1 MNKLKSLLVA
11 AFLLVSVASFAQTGN
26 VKVGY
31 TNANYI
37 ISQLPESRQIESDL
51 KAHSSQ
57 LEKELQNKYK
67 TYQEK
72 VEVYKKGAP
81 TMTDVVRADR
91 EKELTT
97 LQASIEEFQRNADAS
112 LQKKEQSALEPVM
125 TKIQKS
131 IDKVA
136 KENGYTHIFTA
147 EALLYGPEDGNNFT
161 DLVLKDLGVTPA
173 PKGSAAAS
181 AATPGTATTAPKPAV
196 QNSAPVKKKK

>member
-11 AFLLVSVASFAQTGN
+11 AFVLVSVASFAQTTPAL
-26 VKVGY
+26 KIGY

-51 KAHSSQ
+51 KAHSGQ

-67 TYQEK
+67 EYQAK
-72 VEVYKKGAP
+72 VEAYKKGAGA
-81 TMTDVVRADR
+81 MSDVIRADK

-112 LQKKEQSALEPVM
+112 LQKKEQAALQPVM
-125 TKIQKS
+125 NKIQAA

-136 KENGYTHIFTA
+136 KDNGFTHIFTA

-161 DLVLKDLGVTPA
+161 DLVLKELGVTPT
-173 PKGSAAAS
+173 PKDAAAS
-181 AATPGTATTAPKPAV
+181 PAASNAAPATPKPA
-196 QNSAPVKKKK
+196 ATTTPAKKKK

>member
-26 VKVGY
+26 VKIGY

-67 TYQEK
+67 DYQTK
-72 VEVYKKGAP
+72 VEAYKKGAGQ
-81 TMTDVVRADR
+81 MTDVVRADR

-112 LQKKEQSALEPVM
+112 LQKKEQAALEPVM
-125 TKIQKS
+125 GKIQKA
-131 IDKVA
+131 IDEVA

-161 DLVLKDLGVTPA
+161 DLVLKKMGVTPA
-173 PKGSAAAS
+173 PKG
-181 AATPGTATTAPKPAV
+181 AATTSPAATAPKPAA
-196 QNSAPVKKKK
+196 STATPVKKKK

>member
-11 AFLLVSVASFAQTGN
+11 AFLVVSVASFAQTAT
-26 VKVGY
+26 VKIGY

-51 KAHSSQ
+51 KNHSTQ

-67 TYQEK
+67 DYQTK
-72 VEVYKKGAP
+72 VETYKKGAGA
-81 TMTDVVRADR
+81 MSDVIRADK

-112 LQKKEQSALEPVM
+112 LQKKEQAALQPVM
-125 TKIQKS
+125 AKIQTA

-136 KENGYTHIFTA
+136 KENGFTHIFTA
-147 EALLYGPEDGNNFT
+147 EALLFGPEDGNNFT
-161 DLVLKDLGVTPA
+161 DLVLKELGVTPA
-173 PKGSAAAS
+173 PKTAVTTPAASPAAAKP
-181 AATPGTATTAPKPAV
+181 AATTPA
-196 QNSAPVKKKK
+196 KKKK

>member
-11 AFLLVSVASFAQTGN
+11 AFLLISVASFAQTGN
-26 VKVGY
+26 VKIGY

-51 KAHSSQ
+51 KAHSGQ

-67 TYQEK
+67 TYQDK
-72 VEVYKKGAP
+72 VEAYKKGAP

-112 LQKKEQSALEPVM
+112 LQKKEQAALEPVM
-125 TKIQKS
+125 SKIQKS

-136 KENGYTHIFTA
+136 KENGFTHIFTA
-147 EALLYGPEDGNNFT
+147 EALLFGPEDGNGFT

-173 PKGSAAAS
+173 PKGSPAAS
-181 AATPGTATTAPKPAV
+181 AAGTGAGAAPKPAATTT
-196 QNSAPVKKKK
+196 APVKKKK

>member
-11 AFLLVSVASFAQTGN
+11 AFLLVSVASFAQSGT
-26 VKVGY
+26 VKIGY

-51 KAHSSQ
+51 KAHSGQ

-67 TYQEK
+67 SYQEK
-72 VEVYKKGAP
+72 VEAYKKGAGQ
-81 TMTDVVRADR
+81 MTDVVRADR

-112 LQKKEQSALEPVM
+112 LQKKEQEKLQPVM
-125 TKIQKS
+125 EKIQKS

-147 EALLYGPEDGNNFT
+147 EALLYGPEDGNAFT

-173 PKGSAAAS
+173 PKGAPAAS
-181 AATPGTATTAPKPAV
+181 AATPGASTPKPSV
-196 QNSAPVKKKK
+196 SSSAPAAKKKK

>member
-11 AFLLVSVASFAQTGN
+11 AFLLVSVASFAQTGT

-67 TYQEK
+67 SYQEK
-72 VEVYKKGAP
+72 VEAYKKGAGQ
-81 TMTDVVRADR
+81 MTDVVRADR

-112 LQKKEQSALEPVM
+112 LQKKEQEKLQPVM
-125 TKIQKS
+125 EKIQKA

-147 EALLYGPEDGNNFT
+147 EALLYGPEDGNAFT

-173 PKGSAAAS
+173 PKGSPAAS
-181 AATPGTATTAPKPAV
+181 AASPAATAPKPAV
-196 QNSAPVKKKK
+196 TAPSAVKKKK

>member
-11 AFLLVSVASFAQTGN
+11 AFLLVSVASFAQTGT

-67 TYQEK
+67 SYQEK
-72 VEVYKKGAP
+72 VEAYKKGAGQ
-81 TMTDVVRADR
+81 MTDVVRADR

-112 LQKKEQSALEPVM
+112 LQKKEQEKLQPVM
-125 TKIQKS
+125 EKIQKA

-147 EALLYGPEDGNNFT
+147 EALLYGPEDGNAFT

-173 PKGSAAAS
+173 PKGSPAAS
-181 AATPGTATTAPKPAV
+181 AASPAASAPKPAV
-196 QNSAPVKKKK
+196 TAPSAVKKKK

>member
-11 AFLLVSVASFAQTGN
+11 AFLLVSVASFAQTGT
-26 VKVGY
+26 VKIGY

-72 VEVYKKGAP
+72 VEAYKKGA
-81 TMTDVVRADR
+81 TGMTDVVRADR

-112 LQKKEQSALEPVM
+112 LQKKEQTALEPVM
-125 TKIQKS
+125 GKIQKS

-136 KENGYTHIFTA
+136 KENGFTHIFTA
-147 EALLYGPEDGNNFT
+147 EALLFGPEDGNNFT

-173 PKGSAAAS
+173 PKGAATSPAAS
-181 AATPGTATTAPKPAV
+181 AAPATSAPKPGAT
-196 QNSAPVKKKK
+196 PVKKK

>member
-11 AFLLVSVASFAQTGN
+11 AFLLVSVASFAQTGT
-26 VKVGY
+26 VKIGY

-51 KAHSSQ
+51 KAHSGQ

-67 TYQEK
+67 DYQTK
-72 VEVYKKGAP
+72 VEAYKKGAP

-112 LQKKEQSALEPVM
+112 LQKKEQAALEPVM
-125 TKIQKS
+125 NKIQKS

-147 EALLYGPEDGNNFT
+147 EALLYGPEDGNSFT

-173 PKGSAAAS
+173 PKGSPAAS
-181 AATPGTATTAPKPAV
+181 AATPGASSPKPAV
-196 QNSAPVKKKK
+196 NNAAPVKKKK

>member
-11 AFLLVSVASFAQTGN
+11 SFLLVSVASFAQTGT

-112 LQKKEQSALEPVM
+112 LQKKEQAALEPVM
-125 TKIQKS
+125 NKIQKS

-147 EALLYGPEDGNNFT
+147 EALLYGPEDGNSFT

-173 PKGSAAAS
+173 PKGAAAAS
-181 AATPGTATTAPKPAV
+181 AATPGASTSPKPAV

>member
-67 TYQEK
+67 SYQEK
-72 VEVYKKGAP
+72 VEAYKKGAP

-97 LQASIEEFQRNADAS
+97 LQSSIEEFQRNADAS

-125 TKIQKS
+125 NKIQKA

-147 EALLYGPEDGNNFT
+147 EALLYGPEDGNSFT

-173 PKGSAAAS
+173 PKGSPAAS
-181 AATPGTATTAPKPAV
+181 AATPGAGTSPKPAV

>member
-11 AFLLVSVASFAQTGN
+11 AFLLVSVASFAQTGT

-67 TYQEK
+67 SYQEK
-72 VEVYKKGAP
+72 VEAYKKGAP

-112 LQKKEQSALEPVM
+112 LQKKEQAALEPVM
-125 TKIQKS
+125 NKIQKS

-147 EALLYGPEDGNNFT
+147 EALLYGPEDGNTFT
-161 DLVLKDLGVTPA
+161 ELVLKDLGVTPA
-173 PKGSAAAS
+173 PKGATGTPAAS
-181 AATPGTATTAPKPAV
+181 AAPAAKPSVSSSTPA
-196 QNSAPVKKKK
+196 KKKK

>member
-11 AFLLVSVASFAQTGN
+11 AFVLVSVASFAQTGT
-26 VKVGY
+26 VKIGY

-67 TYQEK
+67 VYQEK
-72 VEVYKKGAP
+72 VAAYKQGAGG
-81 TMTDVVRADR
+81 MSDVVRADR

-112 LQKKEQSALEPVM
+112 LQKKEQTALEPVM
-125 TKIQKS
+125 NKIQKS

-136 KENGYTHIFTA
+136 KENGFTHIFTA
-147 EALLYGPEDGNNFT
+147 EALLFGPEDGNNFT
-161 DLVLKDLGVTPA
+161 DLVLKDLGVTSAPKGAATSPAASVAPA
-173 PKGSAAAS
+173 PK
-181 AATPGTATTAPKPAV
+181 TGTT
-196 QNSAPVKKKK
+196 APVKKK